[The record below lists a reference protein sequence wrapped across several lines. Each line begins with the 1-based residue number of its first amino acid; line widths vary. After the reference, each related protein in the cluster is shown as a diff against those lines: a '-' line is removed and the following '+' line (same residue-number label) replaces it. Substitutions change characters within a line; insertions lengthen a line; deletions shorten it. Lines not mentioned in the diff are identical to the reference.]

1 MPRPIPFK
9 LQAPYEPAG
18 DQPQA
23 IQQLVDGL
31 AAGDRCQT
39 LLGVTGSGK
48 TYTVASTIARIGR
61 PALIFA
67 PNKTLAAQL
76 YSEFKQFFPDNA
88 VEYFVSYYDYYQ
100 PEAYVPERD
109 LFIEKDSKI
118 NEELE
123 KLRLS
128 ATRCL
133 LERRD
138 TIVVAS
144 VSCIYGLGDPS
155 SYLNLSVNLATGQ
168 SLDRAM
174 LLRDLV
180 AIQYTR
186 NNVAFEPGQ
195 FRVRGDVIEVNSA
208 YEDAAYRIELWGDE
222 VERLSKV
229 DPLRGT
235 VLEKLDTLTVWP
247 KTHYVTP
254 EDKLKAAIRE
264 IKAELEAREEE
275 LRAAGRIV
283 ELQRLHQ
290 RTIYDVEMLKEM
302 GVCSGIENY
311 SRFLD
316 GRRPGE
322 PPHTLLDYFPED
334 FVIFVDESHV
344 ATGQLHG
351 MYNGDRSR
359 KTTLVDYGFRLPSAL
374 DNRPL
379 KFEEFE
385 QRIKQVVFVS
395 ATPGDYEL
403 RQSGGV
409 VVEQVVRP
417 TGLVDPQVEV
427 RPVGTQVDDLL
438 EEIRKVVAQDE
449 RVLVTVLTKKLA
461 EQLTSYYREVG
472 VKAEYLHSEIDT
484 LERVELLKNLRRGV
498 FDVLAMV
505 GTPDQLAARIKA
517 LEAEGISEVIAW
529 PFPANGLD
537 RVELLKNLRRG
548 VFDVLIGINLL
559 REGLDLPEVSL
570 VAILDADK
578 EGFLRNARSLIQT
591 IGRAARNVHG
601 RVILY
606 ADTMTGS
613 LRQAIDETDR
623 RRAKQVAHNLAHGIT
638 PETIRKNIDDVMG
651 EALAREFINVP
662 KEEQAAEDPLLYLD
676 DKGFERGIAKLE
688 AKMQAHANRM
698 EFEEAARLRDH
709 VLKLRRERLTDVF
722 GAVPAA
728 GPVEQP

>member
-1 MPRPIPFK
+1 MLKVRPFK

-18 DQPQA
+18 DQPEA
-23 IQQLVDGL
+23 IQQLVRGIES
-31 AAGDRCQT
+31 GDRFQT

-48 TYTVASTIARIGR
+48 TYTMASTIARLNR

-76 YSEFKQFFPDNA
+76 FSEFKQFFPENA

-123 KLRLS
+123 KLRLN
-128 ATRCL
+128 ATRNL

-155 SYLNLSVNLATGQ
+155 SYLNLSVTLKVGDIK
-168 SLDRAM
+168 DRAV

-180 AIQYTR
+180 AIQYAR
-186 NNVAFEPGQ
+186 NQMSFEPGV
-195 FRVRGDVIEVNSA
+195 FRVRGDVVEVYPA
-208 YEDAAYRIELWGDE
+208 YEDVAYRIELFGDE
-222 VERLSKV
+222 IERLTRI
-229 DPLRGT
+229 DPLRGV
-235 VLEKLDTLTVWP
+235 VLEKLETLIIWP
-247 KTHYVTP
+247 KSHYVTP
-254 EDKLKAAIRE
+254 EDKLQKAIRD
-264 IKAELEAREEE
+264 IKAELENRENEFRE
-275 LRAAGRIV
+275 QGKIV

-290 RTIYDVEMLKEM
+290 RTIYDIEMLKEM

-316 GRRPGE
+316 GRQPGE

-334 FVIFVDESHV
+334 FVLFMDESHV

-385 QRIKQVVFVS
+385 TRVHQLVFVS

-403 RQSGGV
+403 QQSGGV

-417 TGLVDPQVEV
+417 TGLVDPIVEV
-427 RPVGTQVDDLL
+427 RPVGNQVDDLL
-438 EEIRKVVAQDE
+438 EEIRKTTARDE

-461 EQLTSYYREVG
+461 EQLTSYYQELG
-472 VKAEYLHSEIDT
+472 IKAEYLHSEIDT
-484 LERVELLKNLRRGV
+484 LQRVELLKELRRGS
-498 FDVLAMV
+498 FHVLV
-505 GTPDQLAARIKA
+505 
-517 LEAEGISEVIAW
+517 
-529 PFPANGLD
+529 
-537 RVELLKNLRRG
+537 
-548 VFDVLIGINLL
+548 GINLL

-591 IGRAARNVHG
+591 IGRAARNVNG

-606 ADTMTGS
+606 ADVMTGS
-613 LRQAIDETDR
+613 MKQAIGETDR
-623 RRAKQVAHNLAHGIT
+623 RRAKQVAHNAAHGIT
-638 PETIRKNIDDVMG
+638 PETVRKNIDDVLG
-651 EALAREFINVP
+651 DALAREFITVP
-662 KEEQAAEDPLLYLD
+662 REKVAEEPILYLD
-676 DKGFERGIAKLE
+676 DTGFERAIAQLE
-688 AKMQAHANRM
+688 KEMRDHASRM
-698 EFEEAARLRDH
+698 EFEQAAGIRDR
-709 VLKLRRERLTDVF
+709 VLKLRRERLIDV
-722 GAVPAA
+722 AA
-728 GPVEQP
+728 PTRYL

>member
-1 MPRPIPFK
+1 MAKAIPFK
-9 LQAPYEPAG
+9 LVSPYSPAG
-18 DQPQA
+18 DQPEA
-23 IQQLVDGL
+23 IAQLVAGL
-31 AAGDRCQT
+31 ERGEHAQT

-48 TYTVASTIARIGR
+48 TYTMASTIARAGR

-76 YSEFKQFFPDNA
+76 FSEFKQFFPENA

-109 LFIEKDSKI
+109 LFIDKDAKV

-155 SYLNLSVNLATGQ
+155 SYLNLSVTLKTGQ
-168 SLDRAM
+168 SIDRAM

-180 AIQYTR
+180 AIQYQR
-186 NNVAFEPGQ
+186 NHLSFEPGI
-195 FRVRGDVIEVNSA
+195 FRVRGDVVEVYPA
-208 YEDAAYRIELWGDE
+208 YEDVAYRIELWGDE

-229 DPLRGT
+229 DPLRG
-235 VLEKLDTLTVWP
+235 VVIEKLDELTIWP

-254 EDKLKAAIRE
+254 EDKLKAAIRA
-264 IKAELEAREEE
+264 IKDELEAREDEF
-275 LRAAGRIV
+275 RAAGKIV

-290 RTIYDVEMLKEM
+290 RVIYDVEMMKEM
-302 GVCSGIENY
+302 GYCSGIENY

-316 GRRPGE
+316 GREPGQ

-334 FVIFVDESHV
+334 FIVFMDESHV

-385 QRIKQVVFVS
+385 SRVKQVVYVS

-403 RQSGGV
+403 QQSGGAF
-409 VVEQVVRP
+409 VEQVVRP
-417 TGLVDPQVEV
+417 TGLVDPIVEV

-438 EEIRKVVAQDE
+438 EEIRKTVARDE

-461 EQLTSYYREVG
+461 EQLTAYYQELG
-472 VKAEYLHSEIDT
+472 IKAEYLHSEIDT

-498 FDVLAMV
+498 FDVLV
-505 GTPDQLAARIKA
+505 
-517 LEAEGISEVIAW
+517 
-529 PFPANGLD
+529 
-537 RVELLKNLRRG
+537 
-548 VFDVLIGINLL
+548 GINLL

-578 EGFLRNARSLIQT
+578 EGFLRNNRSLIQT
-591 IGRAARNVHG
+591 IGRAARHVNG
-601 RVILY
+601 RAILY
-606 ADTMTGS
+606 ADVMTGS
-613 LRQAIDETDR
+613 MKQAIGETER
-623 RRAKQVAHNLAHGIT
+623 RRNKQLAHNAEFGIT
-638 PETIRKNIDDVMG
+638 PETVKRNLDDVMG
-651 EALAREFINVP
+651 EALAREFINVT
-662 KEEQAAEDPLLYLD
+662 KEERAAEEPLLYLE
-676 DKGFERGIAKLE
+676 DKAFEREVAKLE
-688 AKMQAHANRM
+688 KRM
-698 EFEEAARLRDH
+698 KDLASQMKFEDAAALRDRILH
-709 VLKLRRERLTDVF
+709 ARRERLLSTGDSPLVL
-722 GAVPAA
+722 AS
-728 GPVEQP
+728 GPVLE

>member
-1 MPRPIPFK
+1 MPKAIPFK
-9 LQAPYEPAG
+9 LVAPYSPAG
-18 DQPQA
+18 DQPEA
-23 IQQLVDGL
+23 IAQLVEGL
-31 AAGDRCQT
+31 QRGDRCQT

-48 TYTVASTIARIGR
+48 TYTMASTIARAGR

-76 YSEFKQFFPDNA
+76 FSEFKQFFPENA

-109 LFIEKDSKI
+109 LFIDKDAKI

-138 TIVVAS
+138 TIVIAS

-155 SYLNLSVNLATGQ
+155 SYLNLSVTLKQGQ
-168 SLDRAM
+168 SIDRAM

-180 AIQYTR
+180 AIQYQR
-186 NNVAFEPGQ
+186 NHLSFEPGI
-195 FRVRGDVIEVNSA
+195 FRVRGDVVEVYPA
-208 YEDAAYRIELWGDE
+208 YEDMAYRIELWGDE
-222 VERLSKV
+222 VERLSKI
-229 DPLRGT
+229 DPLRG
-235 VLEKLDTLTVWP
+235 VVIEKLDELTIWP

-254 EDKLKAAIRE
+254 EDKLKAAIRD
-264 IKAELEAREEE
+264 IKVELEERENEF
-275 LRAAGRIV
+275 RSQGKIV

-290 RTIYDVEMLKEM
+290 RVIYDVEMMKEM

-316 GRRPGE
+316 GRQPGQ

-334 FVIFVDESHV
+334 FIVFMDESHV

-385 QRIKQVVFVS
+385 SRVKQVVYVS
-395 ATPGDYEL
+395 ATPGAYEL
-403 RQSGGV
+403 EQSGGAF
-409 VVEQVVRP
+409 VEQVVRP
-417 TGLVDPQVEV
+417 TGLVDPMVEV

-438 EEIRKVVAQDE
+438 EEIRKVVARDE

-461 EQLTSYYREVG
+461 EQLTAYYQELG

-498 FDVLAMV
+498 FDVLV
-505 GTPDQLAARIKA
+505 
-517 LEAEGISEVIAW
+517 
-529 PFPANGLD
+529 
-537 RVELLKNLRRG
+537 
-548 VFDVLIGINLL
+548 GINLL

-578 EGFLRNARSLIQT
+578 EGFLRNTRSLIQT
-591 IGRAARNVHG
+591 IGRAARNVAG
-601 RVILY
+601 KAILY
-606 ADTMTGS
+606 ADVMTGS
-613 LRQAIDETDR
+613 MKQAIGETER
-623 RRAKQVAHNLAHGIT
+623 RRNKQLAHNLEHGIT
-638 PETIRKNIDDVMG
+638 PETVKRNLDDVMG
-651 EALAREFINVP
+651 EALAREFINVT
-662 KEEQAAEDPLLYLD
+662 KEERAAEEPLLYLE
-676 DKGFERGIAKLE
+676 DKHFEREVAKLE
-688 AKMQAHANRM
+688 KRM
-698 EFEEAARLRDH
+698 KELASQMKFEDAAELRDRI
-709 VLKLRRERLTDVF
+709 LRARRERLIT
-722 GAVPAA
+722 AM
-728 GPVEQP
+728 

>member
-1 MPRPIPFK
+1 MAKAIPFK
-9 LQAPYEPAG
+9 LVSPYSPAG
-18 DQPQA
+18 DQPEA
-23 IQQLVDGL
+23 IAQLVAGL
-31 AAGDRCQT
+31 ERGEPAQT

-48 TYTVASTIARIGR
+48 TYTMASTIARVGR

-76 YSEFKQFFPDNA
+76 FSEFKQFFPENA

-109 LFIEKDSKI
+109 LFIDKDAKV

-155 SYLNLSVNLATGQ
+155 SYLNLSVTLKTGQ
-168 SLDRAM
+168 SIDRAM

-180 AIQYTR
+180 AIQYQR
-186 NNVAFEPGQ
+186 NHLSFEPGI
-195 FRVRGDVIEVNSA
+195 FRVRGDVVEVYPA
-208 YEDAAYRIELWGDE
+208 YEDVAYRIELWGDE

-229 DPLRGT
+229 DPLRG
-235 VLEKLDTLTVWP
+235 VVIEKLDELTIWP

-254 EDKLKAAIRE
+254 EDKLKAAIRA
-264 IKAELEAREEE
+264 IKDELEAREDEF
-275 LRAAGRIV
+275 RAAGKIV

-290 RTIYDVEMLKEM
+290 RVIYDVEMMKEM
-302 GVCSGIENY
+302 GYCSGIENY

-316 GRRPGE
+316 GREPGQ

-334 FVIFVDESHV
+334 FIVFMDESHV

-385 QRIKQVVFVS
+385 SRVKQVVYVS

-403 RQSGGV
+403 QQSGGAF
-409 VVEQVVRP
+409 VEQVVRP
-417 TGLVDPQVEV
+417 TGLVDPIVEV

-438 EEIRKVVAQDE
+438 EEIRKTVARDE

-461 EQLTSYYREVG
+461 EQLTAYYQELG
-472 VKAEYLHSEIDT
+472 IKAEYLHSEIDT

-498 FDVLAMV
+498 FDVLV
-505 GTPDQLAARIKA
+505 
-517 LEAEGISEVIAW
+517 
-529 PFPANGLD
+529 
-537 RVELLKNLRRG
+537 
-548 VFDVLIGINLL
+548 GINLL

-578 EGFLRNARSLIQT
+578 EGFLRNNRSLIQT
-591 IGRAARNVHG
+591 IGRAARHVNG
-601 RVILY
+601 RAILY
-606 ADTMTGS
+606 ADVMTGS
-613 LRQAIDETDR
+613 MKQAIGETER
-623 RRAKQVAHNLAHGIT
+623 RRNKQLAHNAEFGIT
-638 PETIRKNIDDVMG
+638 PETVKRNLDDVMG
-651 EALAREFINVP
+651 EALAREFINVT
-662 KEEQAAEDPLLYLD
+662 KEERAAEEPLLYLE
-676 DKGFERGIAKLE
+676 DKAFEREVAKLE
-688 AKMQAHANRM
+688 KRM
-698 EFEEAARLRDH
+698 KDLASQMKFEDAAALRDRILH
-709 VLKLRRERLTDVF
+709 ARRERLLSTGDSPLVL
-722 GAVPAA
+722 AS
-728 GPVEQP
+728 GPVLE

>member
-1 MPRPIPFK
+1 MAKAIPFK
-9 LQAPYEPAG
+9 LVSPYSPAG
-18 DQPQA
+18 DQPEA
-23 IQQLVDGL
+23 IAQLVAGL
-31 AAGDRCQT
+31 ERGDRAQT

-48 TYTVASTIARIGR
+48 TYTMASTIARAGR

-76 YSEFKQFFPDNA
+76 FSEFKQFFPENA

-109 LFIEKDSKI
+109 LFIDKDAKI

-155 SYLNLSVNLATGQ
+155 SYLNLSVTLKTGQ
-168 SLDRAM
+168 SIDRAM

-180 AIQYTR
+180 AIQYQR
-186 NNVAFEPGQ
+186 NHLSFEPGI
-195 FRVRGDVIEVNSA
+195 FRVRGDVVEVYPA
-208 YEDAAYRIELWGDE
+208 YEDVAYRIELWGDE
-222 VERLSKV
+222 VERLSKI
-229 DPLRGT
+229 DPLRG
-235 VLEKLDTLTVWP
+235 VVIEKLDELTIWP

-254 EDKLKAAIRE
+254 EDKLKAAIRD
-264 IKAELEAREEE
+264 IKDELEAREEE
-275 LRAAGRIV
+275 FRAAGKIV

-290 RTIYDVEMLKEM
+290 RVIYDVEMMKEM
-302 GVCSGIENY
+302 GHCSGIENY

-316 GRRPGE
+316 GRQPGQ

-334 FVIFVDESHV
+334 FIVFMDESHV

-385 QRIKQVVFVS
+385 SRVKQVVYVS

-403 RQSGGV
+403 QQSGGAF
-409 VVEQVVRP
+409 VEQVVRP
-417 TGLVDPQVEV
+417 TGLVDPLVEV
-427 RPVGTQVDDLL
+427 RPVGSQVDDLL
-438 EEIRKVVAQDE
+438 EEIRKTVARDE

-461 EQLTSYYREVG
+461 EQLTAYYQELG
-472 VKAEYLHSEIDT
+472 IKAEYLHSEIDT

-498 FDVLAMV
+498 FDVLV
-505 GTPDQLAARIKA
+505 
-517 LEAEGISEVIAW
+517 
-529 PFPANGLD
+529 
-537 RVELLKNLRRG
+537 
-548 VFDVLIGINLL
+548 GINLL

-578 EGFLRNARSLIQT
+578 EGFLRNTRSLIQT
-591 IGRAARNVHG
+591 IGRAARHVNG
-601 RVILY
+601 KAILY
-606 ADTMTGS
+606 ADVMTGS
-613 LRQAIDETDR
+613 MKQAIGETER
-623 RRAKQVAHNLAHGIT
+623 RRQKQLAHNAAHGIT
-638 PETIRKNIDDVMG
+638 PETVKRNLDDVMG
-651 EALAREFINVP
+651 EALAREFINVT
-662 KEEQAAEDPLLYLD
+662 KEEQAAEEPLLYLE
-676 DKGFERGIAKLE
+676 DKAFEREVAKLE
-688 AKMQAHANRM
+688 KRM
-698 EFEEAARLRDH
+698 KELASQMKFEDAAALRDRILH
-709 VLKLRRERLTDVF
+709 ARRERLLGTGDSPL
-722 GAVPAA
+722 AMAS
-728 GPVEQP
+728 GPVVE

>member
-1 MPRPIPFK
+1 MATPVEFK
-9 LQAPYEPAG
+9 LQAPYQAAG
-18 DQPQA
+18 DQPEA
-23 IQQLVDGL
+23 IEQLVQGIE
-31 AAGDRCQT
+31 AGERFQT

-48 TYTVASTIARIGR
+48 TFTMASAIARLDR

-76 YSEFKQFFPDNA
+76 FSEFKQFFPENS

-109 LFIEKDSKI
+109 LFIDKDAKI

-128 ATRCL
+128 ATRSL

-155 SYLNLSVNLATGQ
+155 SYLNLSIQLKVGDTR
-168 SLDRAM
+168 DRAM

-180 AIQYTR
+180 AIQYGR
-186 NNVAFEPGQ
+186 NQIAFEPGV
-195 FRVRGDVIEVNSA
+195 FRVRGDVVEVYPA
-208 YEDAAYRIELWGDE
+208 YEDIAYRIELWGDE
-222 VERLSKV
+222 IERLSLI
-229 DPLRGT
+229 DPLRGV
-235 VLEKLDTLTVWP
+235 VLEKVSELTIWP
-247 KTHYVTP
+247 KSHYVTP
-254 EDKLKAAIRE
+254 EDKLKAAIRD
-264 IKAELEAREEE
+264 IKTELEAREEE
-275 LRAAGRIV
+275 LRSQGRIV

-290 RTIYDVEMLKEM
+290 RTIYDIEMMKEM
-302 GVCSGIENY
+302 GYCSGIENY

-316 GRRPGE
+316 GRKPGE

-334 FVIFVDESHV
+334 YILFMDESHV
-344 ATGQLHG
+344 ATGQLRG
-351 MYNGDRSR
+351 MYLGDRAR
-359 KTTLVDYGFRLPSAL
+359 KQTLVDYGFRLPAAL

-379 KFEEFE
+379 QFEEFE
-385 QRIKQVVFVS
+385 ARVKQLVFVS

-438 EEIRKVVAQDE
+438 GEIRKVTARDE

-461 EQLTSYYREVG
+461 EQLTAYYQELG
-472 VKAEYLHSEIDT
+472 IKAEYLHSEIDT

-498 FDVLAMV
+498 FDVLV
-505 GTPDQLAARIKA
+505 
-517 LEAEGISEVIAW
+517 
-529 PFPANGLD
+529 
-537 RVELLKNLRRG
+537 
-548 VFDVLIGINLL
+548 GINLL

-578 EGFLRNARSLIQT
+578 EGYLRSARSLIQT
-591 IGRAARNVHG
+591 MGRAARHLNG
-601 RVILY
+601 KAILY
-606 ADTMTGS
+606 ADRMTGS
-613 LRQAIDETDR
+613 MEQAIGETER
-623 RRAKQVAHNLAHGIT
+623 RRAKQVTHNLLHGIT
-638 PETIRKNIDDVMG
+638 PETVKRQLDDVMG
-651 EALAREFINVP
+651 AALAREFITVP
-662 KEEQAAEDPLLYLD
+662 REDRAAEEPLLYLE
-676 DKGFERGIAKLE
+676 DKAFEREIAKLE
-688 AKMQAHANRM
+688 SEMRALAGKM
-698 EFEEAARLRDH
+698 EFEKAAALRDR
-709 VLKLRRERLTDVF
+709 VLRARRERLV
-722 GAVPAA
+722 G
-728 GPVEQP
+728 

>member
-1 MPRPIPFK
+1 MVKRVDFQ
-9 LQAPYEPAG
+9 LEAPYEAAG
-18 DQPQA
+18 DQPEA
-23 IQQLVDGL
+23 IAQLVKGIQE
-31 AAGDRCQT
+31 GERFQT

-48 TYTVASTIARIGR
+48 TYTMAATIARLNR

-76 YSEFKQFFPDNA
+76 FSEFKQFFPHNA

-109 LFIEKDSKI
+109 LFIDKDAKI

-155 SYLNLSVNLATGQ
+155 SYLNLSVTLKQGATR
-168 SLDRAM
+168 DRAM

-180 AIQYTR
+180 AIQYAR
-186 NNVAFEPGQ
+186 NQMSFEPGV
-195 FRVRGDVIEVNSA
+195 FRVRGDVVEVYPA
-208 YEDAAYRIELWGDE
+208 YEDTAYRIELWGDE
-222 VERLSKV
+222 IERLSRI
-229 DPLRGT
+229 DPLRGA
-235 VLEKLDTLTVWP
+235 VLEQLDQLTIWP
-247 KTHYVTP
+247 KSHYVTP
-254 EDKLKAAIRE
+254 EEKLKEAIRA
-264 IKAELEAREEE
+264 IKAELEQREEE
-275 LRAAGRIV
+275 LRGQGRIV

-290 RTIYDVEMLKEM
+290 RTIYDVEMMKEM
-302 GVCSGIENY
+302 GYCSGIENY

-334 FVIFVDESHV
+334 FVLFMDESHV

-359 KTTLVDYGFRLPSAL
+359 KQTLVDYGFRLPAAL

-379 KFEEFE
+379 RFEEFE
-385 QRIKQVVFVS
+385 TRVKQLVFVS

-427 RPVGTQVDDLL
+427 RPVGNQVDDLL
-438 EEIRKVVAQDE
+438 EEIREVTARDE

-461 EQLTSYYREVG
+461 EQLTSYYQELG
-472 VKAEYLHSEIDT
+472 IKAEYLHSEIDT
-484 LERVELLKNLRRGV
+484 LE
-498 FDVLAMV
+498 
-505 GTPDQLAARIKA
+505 
-517 LEAEGISEVIAW
+517 
-529 PFPANGLD
+529 

-578 EGFLRNARSLIQT
+578 EGYLRSARSLIQT
-591 IGRAARNVHG
+591 IGRAARNLNG
-601 RVILY
+601 KAILY
-606 ADTMTGS
+606 ADRRTDS
-613 LRQAIDETDR
+613 LVQAIQETER
-623 RRAKQVAHNLAHGIT
+623 RREKQLRHNLEHGIT
-638 PETIRKNIDDVMG
+638 PETVRRQLDDVMG
-651 EALAREFINVP
+651 AALAREFVNVP
-662 KEEQAAEDPLLYLD
+662 REDQAAEDPVLYLE
-676 DKGFERGIAKLE
+676 DKAFEREISKLE
-688 AKMQAHANRM
+688 VEMRALAGKMAFEQAAEIRD
-698 EFEEAARLRDH
+698 RVLR
-709 VLKLRRERLTDVF
+709 LRRERL
-722 GAVPAA
+722 AV
-728 GPVEQP
+728 

>member
-1 MPRPIPFK
+1 MAKLAPFQ
-9 LQAPYEPAG
+9 LEAPYQASG
-18 DQPQA
+18 DQPEA
-23 IQQLVDGL
+23 IDQLV
-31 AAGDRCQT
+31 AGIQAGERFQT

-48 TYTVASTIARIGR
+48 TFTMASAIARLNR

-76 YSEFKQFFPDNA
+76 FSEFKQFFPHNA

-109 LFIEKDSKI
+109 LFIDKDAKI

-155 SYLNLSVNLATGQ
+155 SYLNLSVQLKVGMVR
-168 SLDRAM
+168 DRAM

-180 AIQYTR
+180 AIQYAR
-186 NNVAFEPGQ
+186 NQMAFEPGV
-195 FRVRGDVIEVNSA
+195 FRVRGDVVEVYPA
-208 YEDAAYRIELWGDE
+208 YEDIAYRIELWGDE
-222 VERLSKV
+222 IERLSRI
-229 DPLRGT
+229 DPLRGV
-235 VLEKLDTLTVWP
+235 VLEQVSELTIWP
-247 KTHYVTP
+247 KSHYVTP
-254 EDKLKAAIRE
+254 EEKLKEAIRA
-264 IKAELEAREEE
+264 IKAELELREEE
-275 LRAAGRIV
+275 LRGQGRIV

-290 RTIYDVEMLKEM
+290 RTIYDVEMMKEM
-302 GVCSGIENY
+302 GYCSGIENY

-334 FVIFVDESHV
+334 FVLFMDESHV

-359 KTTLVDYGFRLPSAL
+359 KQTLVDYGFRLPAAL

-379 KFEEFE
+379 QFEEFE
-385 QRIKQVVFVS
+385 ARVKQLVFVS

-403 RQSGGV
+403 RQCGGV

-427 RPVGTQVDDLL
+427 RPVGNQVDDLL
-438 EEIRKVVAQDE
+438 EEIRLVTARDE

-461 EQLTSYYREVG
+461 EQLTSYYQELG
-472 VKAEYLHSEIDT
+472 IKAEYLHSEIDT
-484 LERVELLKNLRRGV
+484 LERVELLKNLRRG
-498 FDVLAMV
+498 M
-505 GTPDQLAARIKA
+505 
-517 LEAEGISEVIAW
+517 
-529 PFPANGLD
+529 
-537 RVELLKNLRRG
+537 
-548 VFDVLIGINLL
+548 FDVLIGINLL

-578 EGFLRNARSLIQT
+578 EGYLRSTRSLIQT
-591 IGRAARNVHG
+591 IGRAARHLNG
-601 RVILY
+601 KAILY
-606 ADTMTGS
+606 ADRMTDS
-613 LRQAIDETDR
+613 LRQAIQETER
-623 RRAKQVAHNLAHGIT
+623 RRAKQVTYNEEHGIT
-638 PETIRKNIDDVMG
+638 PQTVKRQLDDVMG
-651 EALAREFINVP
+651 AALAREFVNVP
-662 KEEQAAEDPLLYLD
+662 REDRAAEDPLVYLE
-676 DKGFERGIAKLE
+676 DKAFEREVSKLE
-688 AKMQAHANRM
+688 AEMRSLAGKMAFEQAAEIRD
-698 EFEEAARLRDH
+698 RVLR
-709 VLKLRRERLTDVF
+709 LRRERLV
-722 GAVPAA
+722 G
-728 GPVEQP
+728 

>member
-1 MPRPIPFK
+1 MATPVEFK
-9 LQAPYEPAG
+9 LQAPYQAAG
-18 DQPQA
+18 DQPEA
-23 IQQLVDGL
+23 IEQLVQGIE
-31 AAGDRCQT
+31 AGERFQT

-48 TYTVASTIARIGR
+48 TFTMASTIARLGR

-76 YSEFKQFFPDNA
+76 FSEFKQFFPENA

-109 LFIEKDSKI
+109 LFIDKDAKI

-128 ATRCL
+128 ATRSL

-155 SYLNLSVNLATGQ
+155 SYLNLSIQLKVGDTR
-168 SLDRAM
+168 DRAM

-180 AIQYTR
+180 AIQYGR
-186 NNVAFEPGQ
+186 NQIAFEPGV
-195 FRVRGDVIEVNSA
+195 FRVRGDVVEVYPA
-208 YEDAAYRIELWGDE
+208 YEDIAYRIELWGDE
-222 VERLSKV
+222 IERLSLI
-229 DPLRGT
+229 DPLRGV
-235 VLEKLDTLTVWP
+235 VLQKVEALTIRP
-247 KTHYVTP
+247 KSHYVTP
-254 EDKLKAAIRE
+254 EDRLKAAIRE
-264 IKAELEAREEE
+264 IKVELETREEE
-275 LRAAGRIV
+275 LRSQGRIV

-290 RTIYDVEMLKEM
+290 RTIYDIEMMKEM
-302 GVCSGIENY
+302 GYCSGIENY

-316 GRRPGE
+316 GRKPGE

-334 FVIFVDESHV
+334 YILFMDESHV
-344 ATGQLHG
+344 ATGQLRG
-351 MYNGDRSR
+351 MYLGDRAR
-359 KTTLVDYGFRLPSAL
+359 KQTLVDYGFRLPAAL

-379 KFEEFE
+379 QFEEFE
-385 QRIKQVVFVS
+385 ARVKQLVFVS

-438 EEIRKVVAQDE
+438 GEIRKVTARDE

-461 EQLTSYYREVG
+461 EQLTAYYQELG
-472 VKAEYLHSEIDT
+472 IKAEYLHSEIDT

-498 FDVLAMV
+498 FDVLV
-505 GTPDQLAARIKA
+505 
-517 LEAEGISEVIAW
+517 
-529 PFPANGLD
+529 
-537 RVELLKNLRRG
+537 
-548 VFDVLIGINLL
+548 GINLL

-578 EGFLRNARSLIQT
+578 EGYLRSARSLIQT
-591 IGRAARNVHG
+591 MGRAARHLNG
-601 RVILY
+601 KAILY
-606 ADTMTGS
+606 ADRMTGS
-613 LRQAIDETDR
+613 MEQAIGETER
-623 RRAKQVAHNLAHGIT
+623 RRAKQVTHNLLHGIT
-638 PETIRKNIDDVMG
+638 PETVKRQLDDVMG
-651 EALAREFINVP
+651 AALAREFITVP
-662 KEEQAAEDPLLYLD
+662 REDRAAEEPLLYLE
-676 DKGFERGIAKLE
+676 DKAFEREIAKLE
-688 AKMQAHANRM
+688 SEMRALAGKM
-698 EFEEAARLRDH
+698 EFEKAAALRDR
-709 VLKLRRERLTDVF
+709 VLRARRERLV
-722 GAVPAA
+722 G
-728 GPVEQP
+728 

>member
-1 MPRPIPFK
+1 MAKAIPFT
-9 LQAPYEPAG
+9 LVSPYQPAG
-18 DQPQA
+18 DQPEA
-23 IQQLVDGL
+23 IAQLVEGL
-31 AAGDRCQT
+31 QRGDRAQT

-48 TYTVASTIARIGR
+48 TYTMASTIARAGR

-76 YSEFKQFFPDNA
+76 FSEFKQFFPENA

-109 LFIEKDSKI
+109 LFIDKDAKI

-155 SYLNLSVNLATGQ
+155 SYLNLSVTLRTGQ
-168 SLDRAM
+168 SIDRAM

-180 AIQYTR
+180 AIQYQR
-186 NNVAFEPGQ
+186 NHLSFEPGI
-195 FRVRGDVIEVNSA
+195 FRVRGDVVEVYPA
-208 YEDAAYRIELWGDE
+208 YEDVAYRIELWGDE
-222 VERLSKV
+222 VERLSKI

-235 VLEKLDTLTVWP
+235 VEEKLEELTIWP

-254 EDKLKAAIRE
+254 EEKLKAAIRD
-264 IKAELEAREEE
+264 IKVELEERENEF
-275 LRAAGRIV
+275 RAQGKIV

-290 RTIYDVEMLKEM
+290 RVIYDVEMMKEM

-316 GRRPGE
+316 GRQPGQ

-334 FVIFVDESHV
+334 FIVFMDESHV

-385 QRIKQVVFVS
+385 SRVKQVVYVS

-403 RQSGGV
+403 QQSGGAF
-409 VVEQVVRP
+409 VEQVVRP
-417 TGLVDPQVEV
+417 TGLVDPVVEV

-438 EEIRKVVAQDE
+438 DEIRKVVARDE

-461 EQLTSYYREVG
+461 EQLTAYYQELG

-484 LERVELLKNLRRGV
+484 LE
-498 FDVLAMV
+498 
-505 GTPDQLAARIKA
+505 
-517 LEAEGISEVIAW
+517 
-529 PFPANGLD
+529 

-578 EGFLRNARSLIQT
+578 EGFLRNTRSLIQT
-591 IGRAARNVHG
+591 IGRAARNVNG
-601 RVILY
+601 KAILY

-613 LRQAIDETDR
+613 MKQAIGETER
-623 RRAKQVAHNLAHGIT
+623 RRQKQLAHNAAHGIT
-638 PETIRKNIDDVMG
+638 PETVKRNLDDVMG
-651 EALAREFINVP
+651 EALAREFINVA
-662 KEEQAAEDPLLYLD
+662 KEERAAEEPLLYLE
-676 DKGFERGIAKLE
+676 DKHFEREVAKLE
-688 AKMQAHANRM
+688 KRM
-698 EFEEAARLRDH
+698 KELASQMKFEDAAELRDRI
-709 VLKLRRERLTDVF
+709 LRARRERLLDT
-722 GAVPAA
+722 GGVPAT
-728 GPVEQP
+728 GPGR

>member
-1 MPRPIPFK
+1 MAKAIPFK
-9 LQAPYEPAG
+9 LVAPYSPAG
-18 DQPQA
+18 DQPEA
-23 IQQLVDGL
+23 IVQLVEGL
-31 AAGDRCQT
+31 QRGDRCQT

-48 TYTVASTIARIGR
+48 TYTMASTIARAGR

-76 YSEFKQFFPDNA
+76 FSEFKQFFPENA

-109 LFIEKDSKI
+109 LFIDKDAKV

-155 SYLNLSVNLATGQ
+155 SYLNLSVTLKTGQ
-168 SLDRAM
+168 SIDRAM

-180 AIQYTR
+180 AIQYQR
-186 NNVAFEPGQ
+186 NHLSFEPGI
-195 FRVRGDVIEVNSA
+195 FRVRGDVVEVYPA
-208 YEDAAYRIELWGDE
+208 YEDVAYRIELWGDE

-229 DPLRGT
+229 DPLRG
-235 VLEKLDTLTVWP
+235 VVIEKLDELTIWP

-254 EDKLKAAIRE
+254 EEKLKVAIRD
-264 IKAELEAREEE
+264 IKVELEERENEF
-275 LRAAGRIV
+275 RTQGKIV

-290 RTIYDVEMLKEM
+290 RVIYDVEMMKEM

-316 GRRPGE
+316 GRQPGQ

-334 FVIFVDESHV
+334 FIVFMDESHV

-385 QRIKQVVFVS
+385 SRVKQVVYVS

-403 RQSGGV
+403 QQSGGAF
-409 VVEQVVRP
+409 VEQVVRP
-417 TGLVDPQVEV
+417 TGLVDPIVEV

-438 EEIRKVVAQDE
+438 EEVRKTVARDE

-461 EQLTSYYREVG
+461 EQLTAYYQELG

-484 LERVELLKNLRRGV
+484 LE
-498 FDVLAMV
+498 
-505 GTPDQLAARIKA
+505 
-517 LEAEGISEVIAW
+517 
-529 PFPANGLD
+529 

-578 EGFLRNARSLIQT
+578 EGFLRNTRSLIQT
-591 IGRAARNVHG
+591 IGRAARHVNG
-601 RVILY
+601 RAILY
-606 ADTMTGS
+606 ADVMTGS
-613 LRQAIDETDR
+613 MKQAIGETER
-623 RRAKQVAHNLAHGIT
+623 RRHKQLAHNLEHGIT
-638 PETIRKNIDDVMG
+638 PETVKRNLDDVMG
-651 EALAREFINVP
+651 EALAREFINVT
-662 KEEQAAEDPLLYLD
+662 KEERAAEEPLLYLE
-676 DKGFERGIAKLE
+676 DKHFEREVAKLE
-688 AKMQAHANRM
+688 KRM
-698 EFEEAARLRDH
+698 KELASQMKFEEAAELRDRI
-709 VLKLRRERLTDVF
+709 LRARRERLLDTAGV
-722 GAVPAA
+722 AA
-728 GPVEQP
+728 TGPES

>member
-1 MPRPIPFK
+1 MPRVIPFK
-9 LQAPYEPAG
+9 LHAPYQPAG
-18 DQPQA
+18 DQPEA
-23 IQQLVDGL
+23 ISQLVQGL
-31 AAGDRCQT
+31 QRGERCQT

-48 TYTVASTIARIGR
+48 TYTMASTIARIGR

-76 YSEFKQFFPDNA
+76 FSEFKQFFPENA

-109 LFIEKDSKI
+109 LFIEKDAKI

-155 SYLNLSVNLATGQ
+155 SYLNLSVTLKLGQ
-168 SLDRAM
+168 TIDRAM

-180 AIQYTR
+180 AIQYQR
-186 NNVAFEPGQ
+186 NHLSFEPGI
-195 FRVRGDVIEVNSA
+195 FRVRGDVVEVYPA
-208 YEDAAYRIELWGDE
+208 YEDVAYRIELWGDE
-222 VERLSKV
+222 VERLSKI
-229 DPLRGT
+229 DPLRG
-235 VLEKLDTLTVWP
+235 VVIEKLEELTIWP

-254 EDKLKAAIRE
+254 EDKLKSAIRD
-264 IKAELEAREEE
+264 IKAELEERENAF
-275 LRAAGRIV
+275 RAEGKIV

-290 RTIYDVEMLKEM
+290 RIIYDVEMMKEM
-302 GVCSGIENY
+302 GYCSGIENY

-316 GRRPGE
+316 GRQPGD

-334 FVIFVDESHV
+334 FVVFMDESHV

-359 KTTLVDYGFRLPSAL
+359 KTTLVDFGFRLPSAL

-385 QRIKQVVFVS
+385 ARVKQVVFVS

-403 RQSGGV
+403 QQSGGV

-417 TGLVDPQVEV
+417 TGLVDPVVEV

-438 EEIRKVVAQDE
+438 EEIRKVVARDE

-461 EQLTSYYREVG
+461 EQLTAYYQELG
-472 VKAEYLHSEIDT
+472 IKAEYLHSEIDT
-484 LERVELLKNLRRGV
+484 LE
-498 FDVLAMV
+498 
-505 GTPDQLAARIKA
+505 
-517 LEAEGISEVIAW
+517 
-529 PFPANGLD
+529 

-591 IGRAARNVHG
+591 IGRAARNVSG
-601 RVILY
+601 KAILY
-606 ADTMTGS
+606 ADVMTRS
-613 LRQAIDETDR
+613 MRQAIEETER
-623 RRAKQVAHNLAHGIT
+623 RRQKQVAHNIEHGIT
-638 PETIRKNIDDVMG
+638 PETVKRNIDDVMG
-651 EALAREFINVP
+651 EALTREFINIAKDEP
-662 KEEQAAEDPLLYLD
+662 AAEEPLLYLE
-676 DKGFERGIAKLE
+676 DKAFEREVAKLE
-688 AKMQAHANRM
+688 KRM
-698 EFEEAARLRDH
+698 KELASQMKFEDAAELRDRI
-709 VLKLRRERLTDVF
+709 LRARRERLTS
-722 GAVPAA
+722 AL
-728 GPVEQP
+728 

>member
-1 MPRPIPFK
+1 MAKPIPFK
-9 LQAPYEPAG
+9 LIAPYEPAG
-18 DQPQA
+18 DQPEA
-23 IQQLVDGL
+23 IVQLVEGL
-31 AAGDRCQT
+31 QRGDRCQT

-48 TYTVASTIARIGR
+48 TYTMASTIARAGR

-76 YSEFKQFFPDNA
+76 FSEFKQFFPENA

-109 LFIEKDSKI
+109 LFIDKDAKI

-155 SYLNLSVNLATGQ
+155 SYLDLSVKLKKGQ
-168 SLDRAM
+168 TIDRAM

-180 AIQYTR
+180 AIQYQR
-186 NNVAFEPGQ
+186 NHLSFEPGI
-195 FRVRGDVIEVNSA
+195 FRVRGDVVEVYSA
-208 YEDAAYRIELWGDE
+208 YEDVAYRIELWGDE
-222 VERLSKV
+222 VERLSKI
-229 DPLRGT
+229 DPLRGVVIET
-235 VLEKLDTLTVWP
+235 LDDLIIWP

-254 EDKLKAAIRE
+254 EDKLKVAIRD
-264 IKAELEAREEE
+264 IKVELEERENTF
-275 LRAAGRIV
+275 RADGKIV

-290 RTIYDVEMLKEM
+290 RVIYDIEMMKEM
-302 GVCSGIENY
+302 GYCSGIENY

-316 GRRPGE
+316 GRQPGQ

-334 FVIFVDESHV
+334 FIVFMDESHV

-385 QRIKQVVFVS
+385 SRVKQVVYVS
-395 ATPGDYEL
+395 ATPGNYEL
-403 RQSGGV
+403 EQCGGAF
-409 VVEQVVRP
+409 VEQVVRP
-417 TGLVDPQVEV
+417 TGLVDPMVEV

-438 EEIRKVVAQDE
+438 EEIRKTVARDE

-461 EQLTSYYREVG
+461 EQLTAYYQELG
-472 VKAEYLHSEIDT
+472 IKAEYLHSEIDT

-498 FDVLAMV
+498 FDVLV
-505 GTPDQLAARIKA
+505 
-517 LEAEGISEVIAW
+517 
-529 PFPANGLD
+529 
-537 RVELLKNLRRG
+537 
-548 VFDVLIGINLL
+548 GINLL

-578 EGFLRNARSLIQT
+578 EGFLRNNRSLIQT
-591 IGRAARNVHG
+591 IGRAARHVNG
-601 RVILY
+601 RAILY
-606 ADTMTGS
+606 ADVMTGS
-613 LRQAIDETDR
+613 MKQAIGETER
-623 RRAKQVAHNLAHGIT
+623 RRNKQLAHNLEHGIT
-638 PETIRKNIDDVMG
+638 PETVKRNLDDVMG
-651 EALAREFINVP
+651 EALAREFINVTR
-662 KEEQAAEDPLLYLD
+662 EERAAEEPLLYLE
-676 DKGFERGIAKLE
+676 DKAFEREVAKLE
-688 AKMQAHANRM
+688 KRMNELAKQMKFEHAAEVRD
-698 EFEEAARLRDH
+698 RILRA
-709 VLKLRRERLTDVF
+709 RRERLISTV
-722 GAVPAA
+722 
-728 GPVEQP
+728 